1 MDDQFATTDSEQT
14 DRWRRTAL
22 EYLREQ
28 LREDAPA
35 ALGAM
40 TLFKRSPLEGEGQT
54 VVFEFTAARGG
65 PDVSRYAVVVGD
77 TEPNYYPAEDLTAEE
92 LFELHLG
99 TRFMLVLGVSMV
111 PHAEIQADDQYDMHR
126 DARQIVAR
134 VAPDAVLSDLEPAA
148 TFRVGDELH
157 AVLRCRLNGRPVYVM
172 GRDAPLG
179 FSTRTHLHPHVAY
192 RLHLGHV
199 LRREMNSDS
208 SR

>member
-1 MDDQFATTDSEQT
+1 MDDQTATTNPEVIA
-14 DRWRRTAL
+14 RWREVAMD
-22 EYLREQ
+22 YLREQ

-35 ALGAM
+35 ALGEM
-40 TLFKRSPLEGEGQT
+40 TYFERSPLEGEGQT
-54 VVFEFTAARGG
+54 FIFEFMAARGA

-111 PHAEIQADDQYDMHR
+111 PHAEARIDDQYDMHL

-134 VAPDAVLSDLEPAA
+134 VAPDAVLSELEPAA
-148 TFRVGDELH
+148 TFRVGEELH
-157 AVLRCRLNGRPVYVM
+157 TVLRCRLNGQPIYIM

-179 FSTRTHLHPHVAY
+179 FSARTHLHPHVAY

-199 LRREMNSDS
+199 LRREMNSDAA
-208 SR
+208 R